1 MVLSVGPL
9 SHTFEMRFWATFSA
23 VSRKRHFSKFSV
35 SLACTRKPQNHAAC
49 GCAVTVPAGGA
60 EVLVLMLHAFMKS
73 YRKTCPP
80 YYVASLTAEIFSMF
94 IKRLISTKTVL
105 LFSRALLV
113 FEFTFCSK
121 TSFFVFNSS
130 YLLIF
135 DKICMLLHIRWHQ
148 VIAIYLIFQ
157 DKISN
162 FPAPSCDIGLCKW
175 NVFMTCPWWQ
185 QLPWVKNEG

>member
-94 IKRLISTKTVL
+94 IKRLISTKLFCFSQEHFSFLNSHSVL
-105 LFSRALLV
+105 KLHSLFLTAV
-113 FEFTFCSK
+113 
-121 TSFFVFNSS
+121 
-130 YLLIF
+130 
-135 DKICMLLHIRWHQ
+135 
-148 VIAIYLIFQ
+148 
-157 DKISN
+157 
-162 FPAPSCDIGLCKW
+162 
-175 NVFMTCPWWQ
+175 TC
-185 QLPWVKNEG
+185 